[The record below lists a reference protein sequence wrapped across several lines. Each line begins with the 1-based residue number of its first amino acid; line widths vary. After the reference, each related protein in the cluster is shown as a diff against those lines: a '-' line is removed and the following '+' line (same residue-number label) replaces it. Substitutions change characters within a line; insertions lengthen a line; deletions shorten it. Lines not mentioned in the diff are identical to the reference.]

1 MERKRF
7 SIGCLFLSLIMAMSI
22 LLGAG
27 AQKAEAAPA
36 SQPAKVIEWRLQSL
50 LVAGQWA
57 FTDNIKVLTDYVWQ
71 ASGGRFKITAYGSG
85 ILVPSNEIL
94 DAVRTGTV
102 QMGHGTGAYWSGKIP
117 VGQIEHHVPFTVTN
131 YMEMEC
137 LWKDKGWNDIFSQA
151 YAEQNVKWL
160 GVINTA
166 GNAFMT
172 NKPINSLN
180 DMKKLKLRTASPG
193 ADILKSV
200 GVPIVFVPGSEI
212 YTALSTG
219 VIDGASWGA
228 ATSERDIKLYEVAK
242 YFLRTYS
249 GYIASECV
257 IANMSAWNTLPDD
270 LKAVLLAGIQVANDA
285 RMRHY
290 YISEITALK
299 EMVEKHGVKATE
311 LPEADVAVLR
321 GATMSFL
328 EKVAAKDPKY
338 AAKAVNILK
347 DFMKE
352 LGYLK

>member
-7 SIGCLFLSLIMAMSI
+7 NIGCVFLCLLLAVSI
-22 LLGAG
+22 LLGVG

-36 SQPAKVIEWRLQSL
+36 PKVIEWRLQSL
-50 LVAGQWA
+50 LVPGQWA
-57 FTDNIKVLTDYVWQ
+57 FTEGIKALTDYVWQ
-71 ASGGRFKITAYGSG
+71 ASGGRFKITAYGAGVLIPSG
-85 ILVPSNEIL
+85 EIL
-94 DAVRTGTV
+94 DAVRTGTIE
-102 QMGHGTGAYWSGKIP
+102 MGHSTGAYWSGKIP

-137 LWKDKGWNDIFSQA
+137 LWKNKGWNDIFGPA
-151 YAEQNVKWL
+151 YAEQNAKWL

-166 GNAFMT
+166 GNAFMST
-172 NKPINSLN
+172 KPIHSLS

-193 ADILKSV
+193 ADILKSL

-219 VIDGASWGA
+219 VIDGATWGA
-228 ATSERDIKLYEVAK
+228 ATSGRDIKLHEVAK
-242 YFLRTYS
+242 YFLNTYS
-249 GYIASECV
+249 GYVASECV
-257 IANMSAWNTLPDD
+257 IANMDAWKKLPDD
-270 LKAVLLAGIQVANDA
+270 LKAILLMAVQVANDL
-285 RMRHY
+285 RMRY
-290 YISEITALK
+290 YYVSEITALK

-321 GATMSFL
+321 DATMAYL
-328 EKVAAKDPKY
+328 GQLAAKDAKY
-338 AAKAVNILK
+338 TAKAVNILK